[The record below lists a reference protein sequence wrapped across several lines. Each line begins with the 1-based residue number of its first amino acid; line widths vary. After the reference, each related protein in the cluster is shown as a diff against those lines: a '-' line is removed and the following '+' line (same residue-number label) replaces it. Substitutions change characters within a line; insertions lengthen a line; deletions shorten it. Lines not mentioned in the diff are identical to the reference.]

1 MNTREKLAVYL
12 ASQFVAVA
20 VLAAVVASMLGRFPF
35 GDPLVE
41 PVATTLPTR
50 VAMWTTGAVG
60 LVVLLGY
67 PAAIVA
73 VLVYGRSLDDHAR
86 YWSAVG
92 ITALSLPMLGLVVA
106 GGFLVGFRVGRLLAV
121 AALVAGVLVL
131 AVVVAS
137 TLGILRGDGADS
149 DDDGNDAGNRGS
161 SGVELGE
168 TAMFALTAV
177 VCLGVLVGLV
187 GVAGGADAL
196 VDERTPFGNPQVAFE
211 TTYEPVN
218 DTHGVLTIRHDG
230 GDAVPRQELFV
241 RGAGITGVD
250 GVDQTEPGPWAGES
264 LRRDGGEHRVEPGN
278 ATTVGVRAD
287 CEVDV
292 VYQRTDP
299 PAATTLDAYE
309 CPDHE
314 N

>member
-12 ASQFVAVA
+12 TGQFVAVA
-20 VLAAVVASMLGRFPF
+20 ALAAVVASMLGRFPF

-50 VAMWTTGAVG
+50 VAMWTTEAVG

-73 VLVYGRSLDDHAR
+73 VIVYGRSLDDHAR

-92 ITALSLPMLGLVVA
+92 ITALSLPMLALVVA

-137 TLGILRGDGADS
+137 TLGIFRGDGAD
-149 DDDGNDAGNRGS
+149 DDDESDPRNRGN
-161 SGVELGE
+161 SGLELGE
-168 TAMFALTAV
+168 TATLALTAV

-187 GVAGGADAL
+187 SVAGGADAL

-250 GVDQTEPGPWAGES
+250 GVDQTEPGAWAGES

-299 PAATTLDAYE
+299 AAATTLDAYE

-314 N
+314 H